1 VLAKIEIDFFSAER
15 TLCPFEVALTCRP
28 IFSERDGPSDFILV
42 SFVRCGKSRVS
53 PRAVLPVSCTWARP
67 AGSLDGDR
75 FDGPG
80 DNGHVI
86 EGLSSS
92 ATSSTETLGGFD
104 GVRSSSEGLVVPV
117 TLFRTVAVLLA
128 VSGDLDGLFTVSI
141 ADSTMPK

>member
-15 TLCPFEVALTCRP
+15 TLCPFEVPLTCRP
-28 IFSERDGPSDFILV
+28 MLSERDGPSDV
-42 SFVRCGKSRVS
+42 SPVFFVRCGKSRVS
-53 PRAVLPVSCTWARP
+53 PRAVLSVSCTWARP

-75 FDGPG
+75 FDGPS

-104 GVRSSSEGLVVPV
+104 GVQSSGDTLVVPARM
-117 TLFRTVAVLLA
+117 FRSVAVLLA
-128 VSGDLDGLFTVSI
+128 VRGDLDGLFVLSI
-141 ADSTMPK
+141 ADSSMPK